1 MALLMWVP
9 LSIPHFHS
17 PSFTSHKHKHKST
30 TTTTTTLPKASLNIN
45 NHNHNH
51 TNDVALLWF
60 KHDLRFDDHP
70 ALVSSASQYH
80 TVLPLYIFDHR
91 IISRFSDETLQL
103 VLLALKDLKTCL
115 QNQGSNLMIRYGDA
129 ETIISKIVSESIDV
143 FAEEEVEFNLRQMI
157 GSVEECLANLSF
169 PRGRGST
176 TQLILWQTP
185 FYDIENLKKFPAF
198 YSDFKKLNLN
208 PTSPLATP
216 VLPHLDINMDWG
228 SIPTYDELRKY
239 SMSVNSCESNEV
251 WQSAKRISAK
261 SVLSR
266 GRINQVEMPNDVG
279 EGSSNSNS
287 HEGAQIDITFKGRR
301 VNAENSVFLSR
312 EGTVV
317 GGGTSVILNALGAYL
332 RDLEGTSRGDWQEV
346 HEKLRKAENRSG
358 ASFGALFRSALSLG
372 ILSRRRVYYEAIKY
386 EKERNAGFLSP
397 FGYSAATVA
406 AAVETVCV
414 MEWYQLLA
422 SKSHTDSGRINS
434 VHTWR
439 WKDYLIQ
446 YTALGQEGPAV
457 LLVHGFGAFLEHYRD
472 NMTPVSDGGNRV
484 WAITLLGFG
493 KSEKPNV
500 VYTELM
506 WAEML
511 RDFIIDVVG
520 EPVHLVGNSI
530 GGYFAAI
537 VAGVW
542 PSLARSIVLIN
553 TAGSVMPGNPS
564 VLVNEE
570 RQISRAAWLGSRLL
584 LFYLRLRLGNIV
596 QNCYPRNRERVDDW
610 LINEMLRASHDPGVL
625 VVLESVFSFNL
636 SIPLNYLFKSFGGKV
651 LIIQGMKDPLSNS
664 ELKLSMLRE
673 QCNEIEIKELDAGH
687 CPHDERPDE
696 VNSIICE
703 WTVNMENVQTC

>member
-17 PSFTSHKHKHKST
+17 PSFITSHKHKPLLLRST
-30 TTTTTTLPKASLNIN
+30 IITTLPKASLNIN
-45 NHNHNH
+45 NQNHS
-51 TNDVALLWF
+51 NDVALLWF
-60 KHDLRFDDHP
+60 KHDLRLDDHP
-70 ALVSSASQYH
+70 ALVSSAASQYH
-80 TVLPLYIFDHR
+80 TILPLYIFDHR
-91 IISRFSDETLQL
+91 IISRFSDETLEL

-115 QNQGSNLMIRYGDA
+115 QDRGSNLMIRYGDA
-129 ETIISKIVSESIDV
+129 ESIISKIVSEVVVSCHKLGLKQIKSIDV
-143 FAEEEVEFNLRQMI
+143 FAEEEVEYNLRQMI
-157 GSVEECLANLSF
+157 GSVDECLANLSLS
-169 PRGRGST
+169 RGSS
-176 TQLILWQTP
+176 TQLVSWQTP

-198 YSDFKKLNLN
+198 YSDFKKLNLT

-216 VLPHLDINMDWG
+216 VLPHLDITLDWG
-228 SIPTYDELRKY
+228 TIPTYDELRKY
-239 SMSVNSCESNEV
+239 STSVNSYESNEM
-251 WQSAKRISAK
+251 WQSVKRISAK
-261 SVLSR
+261 SVLSK
-266 GRINQVEMPNDVG
+266 GRVNQIKMPNDFS
-279 EGSSNSNS
+279 EGSSKSRS
-287 HEGAQIDITFKGRR
+287 
-301 VNAENSVFLSR
+301 VNLENSVFLSR

-317 GGGTSVILNALGAYL
+317 GGGTSAVLNALAAYL

-346 HEKLRKAENRSG
+346 HEKLRKAESRSG

-406 AAVETVCV
+406 AAVDTVCI
-414 MEWYQLLA
+414 MEWYHLLA
-422 SKSHTDSGRINS
+422 SKSHTNSGRTNS
-434 VHTWR
+434 DHIWR
-439 WKDYLIQ
+439 WNEYLIR

-472 NMTPVSDGGNRV
+472 NMTPVADGGNRV

-537 VAGVW
+537 VAGLW

-553 TAGSVMPGNPS
+553 TAGSVIPGNPS
-564 VLVNEE
+564 VLGNE
-570 RQISRAAWLGSRLL
+570 
-584 LFYLRLRLGNIV
+584 
-596 QNCYPRNRERVDDW
+596 
-610 LINEMLRASHDPGVL
+610 
-625 VVLESVFSFNL
+625 
-636 SIPLNYLFKSFGGKV
+636 
-651 LIIQGMKDPLSNS
+651 
-664 ELKLSMLRE
+664 
-673 QCNEIEIKELDAGH
+673 
-687 CPHDERPDE
+687 
-696 VNSIICE
+696 
-703 WTVNMENVQTC
+703 